1 VKTDSIFYRLFQT
14 FPESFFDLLN
24 LPPETVNHYQF
35 SSLEVKQLAFRL
47 DGVFLPD
54 NLNEPIYF
62 VEVQFQKDERFY
74 SRFFSEIFLYFH
86 QSESNNNWQ
95 GVIIYP
101 YPEIENSP
109 KSRYQEFFASG
120 RVNCYYLNQL
130 DEGDSLGV
138 KVLQLIVESEPNTLA
153 QGKELIQQVRQQFQE
168 SLKRRDI
175 LELIETILIYKL
187 PKMNRKE
194 IEAMFSL
201 SDLRETKVYQ
211 EALEEGIEQGIEQGI
226 ERGREEGELSAKK
239 SLILRQLNLK
249 LGSIPLK
256 VEQKIKQLN
265 PNQLDNLALAL
276 LDFSDWEDLHQWL
289 NLKKKP

>member
-35 SSLEVKQLAFRL
+35 SSVEVKQLAFRL

-109 KSRYQEFFASG
+109 KSRYQEFFESG

-138 KVLQLIVESEPNTLA
+138 KVLQLIVESEANALN

-211 EALEEGIEQGIEQGI
+211 EALEEGREE
-226 ERGREEGELSAKK
+226 GREEGELSAKK

-276 LDFSDWEDLHQWL
+276 LNFSDLEDLHQWL
-289 NLKKKP
+289 N

>member
-1 VKTDSIFYRLFQT
+1 MAETKGGSKWTAVGYEDQGT
-14 FPESFFDLLN
+14 SFRKF
-24 LPPETVNHYQF
+24 
-35 SSLEVKQLAFRL
+35 
-47 DGVFLPD
+47 
-54 NLNEPIYF
+54 NLNCTTGQEIIVDY
-62 VEVQFQKDERFY
+62 EQNITTMGQMFY
-74 SRFFSEIFLYFH
+74 DRWR
-86 QSESNNNWQ
+86 SNNNWQ

-101 YPEIENSP
+101 HREIENSP
-109 KSRYQEFFASG
+109 KSHYQEFFESG

-138 KVLQLIVESEPNTLA
+138 KVLQLIVESEQKTLE

-168 SLKRRDI
+168 SLKREDI

-187 PKMNRKE
+187 PKLNRKE
-194 IEAMFSL
+194 IEKMFSL

-211 EALEEGIEQGIEQGI
+211 EALEE
-226 ERGREEGELSAKK
+226 GREEGELSAKK

-276 LDFSDWEDLHQWL
+276 LAFSDLEDLQQWL
-289 NLKKKP
+289 N

>member
-1 VKTDSIFYRLFQT
+1 MKTDSIFYRLFQT

-54 NLNEPIYF
+54 NLNDPIYF

-86 QSESNNNWQ
+86 QSERNNNWQ

-101 YPEIENSP
+101 HREIENSP
-109 KSRYQEFFASG
+109 KSRYQEFFESG

-153 QGKELIQQVRQQFQE
+153 QGQELIQQVRQQFQE
-168 SLKRRDI
+168 SLKRQDI

-187 PKMNRKE
+187 PKLNRKE
-194 IEAMFSL
+194 IEKMFSL

-211 EALEEGIEQGIEQGI
+211 EALEEGREE
-226 ERGREEGELSAKK
+226 GREEGELSAKK

-256 VEQKIKQLN
+256 LEQ
-265 PNQLDNLALAL
+265 
-276 LDFSDWEDLHQWL
+276 
-289 NLKKKP
+289 

>member
-1 VKTDSIFYRLFQT
+1 MKTDSIFYRLFQT

-35 SSLEVKQLAFRL
+35 SSVEVKQLAFRL

-101 YPEIENSP
+101 HPEIENSP

-276 LDFSDWEDLHQWL
+276 LAFSDLEDLHQWL